1 MLSIPL
7 GTVEI
12 QVERQA
18 TRRAYIEA
26 LQAEVQRVVQLV
38 VGRCLEAVLEAE
50 VSAILGREWY
60 EKRDAVPR
68 QTTPAAQCNRCKTHA
83 AWLFSRDGHSPRQ
96 LGTHWGQIHF
106 AIPQVTCECGGSVSI
121 DYQTLRPRQ
130 RIWDDVEEEIRAHYG
145 WGESLR
151 AVKASLDR
159 LIGSSL
165 GLRTINE
172 RVHALAKLVPLWR
185 SSQPSACPPVVR
197 LDGLWVP
204 QMRATGKYQN
214 DTLGRHRAVKSGIR
228 CPLLVAQGVWPAS
241 GRQEIVA
248 WVLRDAEGRADWLAL
263 LNQMWDRGIRPQR
276 GLKLLVAD
284 GSAGLPGAQQEVYW
298 NVPLQRCVFHKLRN
312 IWRDLVVP
320 PELASKEATAYKR
333 RLIRS
338 AARVWQAARLSTA
351 QQRHAEWCL
360 TWESEQPDAVATMR
374 RDFNATVTFYDVQA
388 AAKRHGLTWPATYL
402 RTTSHIERLFRAVRR
417 RIRQAIVIHS
427 PTGVQ
432 ALAYQCFTRWT
443 AGQAASPH
451 ERTTWPRQL
460 ERALAAPAIS

>member
-1 MLSIPL
+1 MISIPL

-26 LQAEVQRVVQLV
+26 LQAEVQHIVQVV
-38 VGRCLEAVLEAE
+38 VGRCLEAVMEAE
-50 VSAILGREWY
+50 VTAILGREWY

-68 QTTPAAQCNRCKTHA
+68 QASPAAQCNRCKTHA
-83 AWLFSRDGHSPRQ
+83 AWLFSRDGHYPRQ
-96 LGTHWGQIHF
+96 LGTHWGQINF
-106 AIPQVTCECGGSVSI
+106 AMPQVTCECGGSVKI
-121 DYQTLRPRQ
+121 DYQTVRPRQ
-130 RIWDDVEEEIRAHYG
+130 RIWDDVEEAIRERYG

-151 AVKASLDR
+151 AIKASLDR

-172 RVHALAKLVPLWR
+172 RVHALATLVPRWR
-185 SSQPSACPPVVR
+185 SSQQAECPPVVR
-197 LDGLWVP
+197 IDGVWVP
-204 QMRATGKYQN
+204 QMQATGKYQN
-214 DTLGRHRAVKSGIR
+214 DALGRHRAVKSGTR
-228 CPLLVAQGVWPAS
+228 RPVLVAQGVWPAS

-248 WVLRDAEGRADWLAL
+248 WVLRDAEGREDWLAL

-276 GLKLLVAD
+276 GLKLLTAD
-284 GSAGLPGAQQEVYW
+284 GSAGLPGAHQEVYW

-320 PELASKEATAYKR
+320 PGLASKAAKAYKR

-338 AARVWQAARLSTA
+338 AAHVWQAARLSTA
-351 QQRHAEWCL
+351 RERHTAWCL

-374 RDFNATVTFYDVQA
+374 RDFEATVSFYDVQA
-388 AAKRHGLTWPATYL
+388 AAKRRGLMWPATHL

-417 RIRQAIVIHS
+417 RIRQAIVLHS
-427 PTGVQ
+427 STGVL
-432 ALAYQCFTRWT
+432 ALAHQCFTRWT
-443 AGQAASPH
+443 AGQAASLH
-451 ERTTWPRQL
+451 ERSTWPRQL

>member
-1 MLSIPL
+1 MISIPL

-18 TRRAYIEA
+18 SRRAYLEA
-26 LQAEVQRVVQLV
+26 LQAEVQRIVELV
-38 VGRCLEAVLEAE
+38 VGRCLGAVLEAE
-50 VSAILGREWY
+50 VTTILGREWY

-68 QTTPAAQCNRCKTHA
+68 KATPGAQCKRCKTHA
-83 AWLFSRDGHSPRQ
+83 AWLFSRDGHYPRELSTQ
-96 LGTHWGQIHF
+96 WGQINF
-106 AIPQVTCECGGSVSI
+106 AMPQVICECGGSVKM

-130 RIWDDVEEEIRAHYG
+130 RIWDDVEEAMRERYG

-151 AVKASLDR
+151 AIKASLDR

-172 RVHALAKLVPLWR
+172 RVHALATLVPPWR
-185 SSQPSACPPVVR
+185 SRQQPECPPVVR

-214 DTLGRHRAVKSGIR
+214 DALGRHRPVKSGTR
-228 CPLLVAQGVWPAS
+228 RPLLVAQGVWPAS

-284 GSAGLPGAQQEVYW
+284 GSTGLPGAQQEVYW

-320 PELASKEATAYKR
+320 PELVSKEAKAYKR

-338 AARVWQAARLSTA
+338 AAHVWQAARLSTA
-351 QQRHAEWCL
+351 QQRHTQWCL

-374 RDFNATVTFYDVQA
+374 RDFDATVTFYAVQA
-388 AAKRHGLTWPATYL
+388 AAKRGGLIWSATHL
-402 RTTSHIERLFRAVRR
+402 RTTSHIERLFRALRR

-427 PTGVQ
+427 STGVL
-432 ALAYQCFTRWT
+432 ALAHQCFTRWT
-443 AGQAASPH
+443 AGQAASYH